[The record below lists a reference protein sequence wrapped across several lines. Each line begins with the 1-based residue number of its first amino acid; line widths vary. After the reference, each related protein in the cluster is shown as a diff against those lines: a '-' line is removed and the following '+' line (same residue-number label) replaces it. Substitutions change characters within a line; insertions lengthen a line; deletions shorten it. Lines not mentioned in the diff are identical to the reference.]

1 MSLDAEVRQRID
13 GIVQEK
19 PVVLFMKGDRQQP
32 QCGFSATV
40 VGILEGLVPD
50 YKTVDVLTDPAIR
63 EGIKAYS
70 EWPTIPQL
78 YIDG

>member
-1 MSLDAEVRQRID
+1 MSLDAGIRQRID

-40 VGILEGLVPD
+40 VGIL
-50 YKTVDVLTDPAIR
+50 
-63 EGIKAYS
+63 
-70 EWPTIPQL
+70 
-78 YIDG
+78 